1 MKRRIA
7 NNKNIQNMK
16 QKDIDIYEILKN
28 EEYGTEL
35 YTPKCGSVWHSGM
48 ANDKDSAK
56 AIWTEDGAGREH
68 FFDKNG
74 KIYKEGEILLFP
86 SKQMR
91 DWSKFF
97 KKGDVL
103 EYVGDKKLQGTCTFE
118 KYEDETKTRFFGR
131 FVKEKEVLNPNLSA
145 NFRTVDWVKK
155 HNPTGYIR
163 FVEERLGGKLNRKTL
178 EIEKAQPDFKDG
190 DILFVKCKGS
200 AFIEIFNYFK
210 NNGDLYDHASL
221 DTTTHELD
229 ISGEYK
235 IFKENII
242 EIRLATEEEKKQF
255 FSALEK
261 EGKAFD
267 AEKKQIVGL
276 KPAFEVGKLYVFHE
290 RDEDGELTIIGK
302 LIDKNE
308 SEDTLTFGN
317 QYEIE
322 NEKFVTDQTF
332 DLRISTHKEL
342 REATEGEAITFQE
355 ACTLWE
361 KEKEHPVF
369 KPFDK
374 VLVRCNKKFM
384 WMPAFFVRDRGDK
397 FTCRYK
403 VLPLHSGHTE
413 DFSSCIPFEGHEN
426 IAFTAYDIENLP
438 F

>member
-1 MKRRIA
+1 ME
-7 NNKNIQNMK
+7 

-163 FVEERLGGKLNRKTL
+163 FVEERLGGKLNLETL
-178 EIEKAQPDFKDG
+178 EIEKQ
-190 DILFVKCKGS
+190 
-200 AFIEIFNYFK
+200 
-210 NNGDLYDHASL
+210 
-221 DTTTHELD
+221 
-229 ISGEYK
+229 
-235 IFKENII
+235 
-242 EIRLATEEEKKQF
+242 EKP
-255 FSALEK
+255 
-261 EGKAFD
+261 
-267 AEKKQIVGL
+267 V
-276 KPAFEVGKLYVFHE
+276 FEVGKLYVFHE

-302 LIDKNE
+302 LISKNE
-308 SEDTLTFGN
+308 SEDTLRFGY
-317 QYEIE
+317 QYEVE
-322 NEKFVTDQTF
+322 TEKFVTDQAF

-355 ACTLWE
+355 ACTQWE
-361 KEKEHPVF
+361 KQKEAKEHPVF

-374 VLVRCNKKFM
+374 VLVRCDKKYK
-384 WMPAFFVRDRGDK
+384 WLPAFFVRDRGDEYAW
-397 FTCRYK
+397 RYK
-403 VLPLHSGHTE
+403 VLCIHSGKVA
-413 DFSSCIPFEGHEN
+413 DFAYCIPFEGHEN
-426 IAFTAYDIENLP
+426 IACTNYDIENLP

>member
-1 MKRRIA
+1 MKRRIE
-7 NNKNIQNMK
+7 NNKNIQTME

-35 YTPKCGSVWHSGM
+35 YTPICGNVWHSGM

-131 FVKEKEVLNPNLSA
+131 FVKEKEVLNPNLSS

-155 HNPTGYIR
+155 YDPTGYIR

-178 EIEKAQPDFKDG
+178 EIEKTQPAKPTF
-190 DILFVKCKGS
+190 
-200 AFIEIFNYFK
+200 EI
-210 NNGDLYDHASL
+210 
-221 DTTTHELD
+221 
-229 ISGEYK
+229 
-235 IFKENII
+235 
-242 EIRLATEEEKKQF
+242 
-255 FSALEK
+255 
-261 EGKAFD
+261 
-267 AEKKQIVGL
+267 
-276 KPAFEVGKLYVFHE
+276 GKLYVFIE
-290 RDEDGELTIIGK
+290 EDEDGELAIIGE
-302 LIDKNE
+302 LIAKNE

-322 NEKFVTDQTF
+322 TEKFVTDQTF
-332 DLRISTHKEL
+332 DLRISVNKEL
-342 REATEGEAITFQE
+342 REATENEVELFNKHYDIWKNGKE
-355 ACTLWE
+355 E
-361 KEKEHPVF
+361 KEQPAF
-369 KPFDK
+369 KTFDK
-374 VLVRCNKKFM
+374 VLVRDGKEYE
-384 WMPAFFVRDRGDK
+384 WLPALFVRDRGEGANY
-397 FTCRYK
+397 RYK
-403 VLPLHSGHTE
+403 VLSLRSGKPAE
-413 DFSSCIPFEGHEN
+413 FACCIPYEGNEN
-426 IAFTAYDIENLP
+426 IIFTDHNIDNLP
-438 F
+438 S